1 MRTTVSEHDC
11 ASKASRTDDDV
22 LIERIRGEF
31 LEMPG
36 LCLTPPQA
44 ARLLAL
50 DHETSQELLRKLS
63 EAGFL
68 RLTGNGAYVRKS
80 NT

>member
-1 MRTTVSEHDC
+1 MSAVSASHDC
-11 ASKASRTDDDV
+11 ASRTSRTDHEV

-36 LCLTPPQA
+36 LHLTLPQA

-50 DHETSQELLRKLS
+50 DRETSQELLRKLS

-68 RLTGNGAYVRKS
+68 RLTRKGAYVRNS
-80 NT
+80 SA

>member
-1 MRTTVSEHDC
+1 MSVVLSGPDGTSKVSCTNEE
-11 ASKASRTDDDV
+11 T

-36 LCLTPPQA
+36 LCLTWAQA

-50 DHETSQELLRKLS
+50 ERDTSRELPRKLW

-68 RLTGNGAYVRKS
+68 RLTVNGAYVRNS
-80 NT
+80 ST

>member
-1 MRTTVSEHDC
+1 MIPTEADG
-11 ASKASRTDDDV
+11 ASKVSCTKNET

-36 LCLTPPQA
+36 LCLTAPQA

-50 DHETSQELLRKLS
+50 DREISRELLRILLD
-63 EAGFL
+63 AGFL
-68 RLTGNGAYVRKS
+68 RLTVNGAYVRNC